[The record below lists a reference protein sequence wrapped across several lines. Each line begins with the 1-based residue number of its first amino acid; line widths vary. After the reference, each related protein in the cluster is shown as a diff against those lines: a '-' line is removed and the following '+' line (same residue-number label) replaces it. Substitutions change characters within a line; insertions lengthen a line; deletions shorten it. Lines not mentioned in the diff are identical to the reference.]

1 MSLLKG
7 CGVDTSSINSV
18 SEVTKTMAA
27 KVEETAKDMG
37 AAVEETA
44 KDMGAAAGG
53 VLDGA
58 VETVGNAAEGVG
70 AAVGTVVDG
79 VEETAS
85 AISNFSLPSGQTIQY
100 EPGSFTARFID
111 YINSDADIDTGSSF
125 AFDKVNFE
133 TGSARLTAESAGQVN
148 NLAEVLKAY
157 PSVTIKVEGHT
168 DNTGNAEANKSLS
181 AQRALSVK
189 SALAAQNVQVG
200 RVKAEGFGQT
210 SPVAD
215 NATEEGRAANRRV
228 SVRITGR

>member
-1 MSLLKG
+1 MLRSLVG
-7 CGVDTSSINSV
+7 
-18 SEVTKTMAA
+18 SEMCIR
-27 KVEETAKDMG
+27 D
-37 AAVEETA
+37 
-44 KDMGAAAGG
+44 
-53 VLDGA
+53 
-58 VETVGNAAEGVG
+58 
-70 AAVGTVVDG
+70 
-79 VEETAS
+79 
-85 AISNFSLPSGQTIQY
+85 
-100 EPGSFTARFID
+100 
-111 YINSDADIDTGSSF
+111 
-125 AFDKVNFE
+125 
-133 TGSARLTAESAGQVN
+133 RLTAESAGQVN

-168 DNTGNAEANKSLS
+168 DNTGNADANKSLS